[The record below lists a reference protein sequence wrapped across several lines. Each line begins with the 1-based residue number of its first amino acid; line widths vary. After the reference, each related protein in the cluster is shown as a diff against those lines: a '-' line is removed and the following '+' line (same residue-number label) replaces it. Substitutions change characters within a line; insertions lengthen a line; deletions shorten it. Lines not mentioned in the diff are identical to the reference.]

1 MNNRAQAHCI
11 WATELHAKL
20 FYCPCIVCNVHVVYK
35 ENGFGY
41 MAIVRQLS
49 VNSMGD
55 ARWEVQGTVNYI
67 LNGDVSS
74 LANQNHF

>member
-1 MNNRAQAHCI
+1 MNYPSQAHWI

-20 FYCPCIVCNVHVVYK
+20 VCCLCIVCNFHEVYK

-41 MAIVRQLS
+41 MAIVRELS

-55 ARWEVQGTVNYI
+55 ARREVQGTVNYI

-74 LANQNHF
+74 LASQNHF

>member
-1 MNNRAQAHCI
+1 MNNPSQAHCI

-20 FYCPCIVCNVHVVYK
+20 VCCLCIVCNFHEVYK

-41 MAIVRQLS
+41 MAIVRELS

-55 ARWEVQGTVNYI
+55 ARREVQGTVNYI

-74 LANQNHF
+74 LASQNHF

>member
-1 MNNRAQAHCI
+1 MKNQAQAHWI
-11 WATELHAKL
+11 WATELHANL
-20 FYCPCIVCNVHVVYK
+20 VYCLCIVCNVHVVYK

-41 MAIVRQLS
+41 MAIVRELS

-55 ARWEVQGTVNYI
+55 ARREVQGTVNYI

>member
-1 MNNRAQAHCI
+1 MNNRAQAHWI
-11 WATELHAKL
+11 WVTELHAKL
-20 FYCPCIVCNVHVVYK
+20 VYCLCIVCNVHVVYK

-41 MAIVRQLS
+41 MAIVMELS

-55 ARWEVQGTVNYI
+55 TRREVQGTVNYI

-74 LANQNHF
+74 LANQYHF

>member
-1 MNNRAQAHCI
+1 MLSMFAVCV
-11 WATELHAKL
+11 L
-20 FYCPCIVCNVHVVYK
+20 FVIHVHVVYK

-41 MAIVRQLS
+41 MAIVRELS

-55 ARWEVQGTVNYI
+55 ARREVQGTVNYI

-74 LANQNHF
+74 LASQNHF